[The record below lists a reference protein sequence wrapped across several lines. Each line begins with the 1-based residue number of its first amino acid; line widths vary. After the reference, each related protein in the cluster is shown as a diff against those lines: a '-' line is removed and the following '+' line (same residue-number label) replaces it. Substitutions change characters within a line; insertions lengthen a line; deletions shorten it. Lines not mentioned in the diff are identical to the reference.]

1 MQTYQHYINGQFI
14 DPKAGVWFDTE
25 NPYTGEVWA
34 KIPCGDADDVARAV
48 AAAEALRGAQ
58 ADFTAAD
65 AQKEALR
72 EQVRKRENPPI
83 QRANWSVD

>member
-1 MQTYQHYINGQFI
+1 MKSAEKKQKQAEGAVG
-14 DPKAGVWFDTE
+14 KA
-25 NPYTGEVWA
+25 
-34 KIPCGDADDVARAV
+34 KARAV

-58 ADFTAAD
+58 ADFNAAD